1 MSDNGMTPTMRA
13 IVCWK
18 PHDIAI
24 ESRSLSPR
32 AAGEVTVKLARIG
45 ICGTDYHIY
54 EGLHPFLQYPR
65 VMWHELAAF
74 VEEADPSSPFERGQL
89 VAVNPYIACGT
100 CHACRQGKPN
110 CCMNIAVLGVH
121 RDGGMAEYLNLP
133 GANLLPAG
141 DMSADAAAC
150 IEFMAIGA
158 HAVRRSEL
166 RPGARTLIVGAGPIG
181 LGAAFFAKL
190 AQADVT
196 IMDRDAA
203 RLALATR
210 TIGIS
215 KGILS
220 DADVQDKIL
229 AATDK
234 DGFDVVFD
242 ATGNGKSMEASFDFV
257 AHGGSY
263 VLVGL
268 VKERI
273 SFFDPEFH
281 KREMRL
287 LASRNATHDDFQ
299 TVMSAIQAGLVPI
312 ERLITHRTSFEDA
325 TTMLPEWAHDKSGL
339 IKAVIDVG

>member
-1 MSDNGMTPTMRA
+1 MTPTMRA
-13 IVCWK
+13 IVCRK

-24 ESRSLSPR
+24 EFRSLAPR
-32 AAGEVTVKLARIG
+32 AGGEVTVKLSRIG

-65 VMWHELAAF
+65 VMGHELAGL
-74 VEEADPSSPFERGQL
+74 VEEADPSSAFARGQL

-121 RDGGMAEYLNLP
+121 RDGGMTEYLNLP
-133 GANLLPAG
+133 ETNLLAAG
-141 DMSADAAAC
+141 DMPADAAAC

-166 RPGARTLIVGAGPIG
+166 RPGSRALIVGAGPIG
-181 LGAAFFAKL
+181 LGTAFFAKF
-190 AQADVT
+190 AQADVS
-196 IMDRDAA
+196 IMDRDAT

-210 TIGIS
+210 TIGNPN
-215 KGILS
+215 GILS
-220 DADVQDKIL
+220 DEDVQDKVL
-229 AATDK
+229 AATDG

-242 ATGNGKSMEASFDFV
+242 ATGNGKSMEASFDFA

-273 SFFDPEFH
+273 SFFDPDFH
-281 KREMRL
+281 KREMKL
-287 LASRNATHDDFQ
+287 LASRNATHEDFQ
-299 TVMSAIQAGLVPI
+299 TVMSAVQAGLVPI
-312 ERLITHRTSFEDA
+312 DRLITHRTSFDEV
-325 TTMLPEWAHDKSGL
+325 TTLLPQWAHDKSGL
-339 IKAVIDVG
+339 IKAVIDLG

>member
-1 MSDNGMTPTMRA
+1 MSLTMRA
-13 IVCWK
+13 IVCRK

-24 ESRSLSPR
+24 ETRSLPAR
-32 AAGEVTVKLARIG
+32 AAGEVTVKLTRIG
-45 ICGTDYHIY
+45 LCGTDYHIY

-65 VMWHELAAF
+65 VMGHELAAL
-74 VEEADPSSPFERGQL
+74 VEEADPSSRFRRGQL
-89 VAVNPYIACGT
+89 VAVNPYIACGR
-100 CHACRQGKPN
+100 CHACRQDKPN

-133 GANLLPAG
+133 EANLLPAEG
-141 DMSADAAAC
+141 MSADAAAC

-166 RPGARTLIVGAGPIG
+166 RPGARALIVGAGPIG
-181 LGAAFFAKL
+181 LGTAFFAKL
-190 AQADVT
+190 AQADVSV
-196 IMDRDAA
+196 MDRDES

-210 TIGIS
+210 TIGNPND
-215 KGILS
+215 ILS
-220 DADVQDKIL
+220 DENVQEKVL
-229 AATDK
+229 AATGG

-273 SFFDPEFH
+273 SFFDPDFH

-299 TVMSAIQAGLVPI
+299 TVMSAIEAGLVPI
-312 ERLITHRTSFEDA
+312 EKLITHRTSFEQVTA
-325 TTMLPEWAHDKSGL
+325 QLPEWARDKSGL
-339 IKAVIDVG
+339 IKAVIEVG